1 MAEQMSQKQHTT
13 EYIAISAL
21 VLVALVI
28 GIMKFKKGDTDDEVF
43 SRKEFNKKWQ
53 EVEILE
59 ASVPKDENEII
70 YNVENERF
78 PFKSPFDDMAKY
90 KEEPVDEN
98 VTLPEM
104 LFQGMVWKS
113 SRPQA
118 IINNKVYD
126 IKDVINVG
134 TEAGEGNIVVKDI
147 TKEGIR
153 LIYKKKE
160 FIVRPK

>member
-21 VLVALVI
+21 VVIALII
-28 GIMKFKKGDTDDEVF
+28 GIAKFKKGDTDDEVF

-53 EVEILE
+53 EVEVLE
-59 ASVPKDENEII
+59 ASVPKIENEII
-70 YNVENERF
+70 YTAENEKF
-78 PFKSPFDDMAKY
+78 PFKSPFDETTKY
-90 KEEPVDEN
+90 KEEIVDEN
-98 VTLPEM
+98 VTLPEL

-113 SRPQA
+113 SRPQV

-126 IKDVINVG
+126 VKDVINVSA
-134 TEAGEGNIVVKDI
+134 EAGDGGILVKDI
-147 TKEGIR
+147 AKEGVH
-153 LIYKKKE
+153 LIYKNKE

>member
-1 MAEQMSQKQHTT
+1 MAEQTSQKQHTT

-21 VLVALVI
+21 VVVALII
-28 GIMKFKKGDTDDEVF
+28 GIVKFKKGDTDDEVF

-59 ASVPKDENEII
+59 ASVPKSENEIV
-70 YNVENERF
+70 YTAENEKF
-78 PFKSPFDDMAKY
+78 PFKSPFDEAEKY
-90 KEEPVDEN
+90 KEEPADEN
-98 VTLPEM
+98 VVLPDL

-113 SRPQA
+113 SRPQV
-118 IINNKVYD
+118 IINNKIYD
-126 IKDVINVG
+126 IKDVISVSA
-134 TEAGEGNIVVKDI
+134 EAGEGGILVKDI
-147 TKEGIR
+147 TKEGVR

>member
-1 MAEQMSQKQHTT
+1 MSRKQHAT
-13 EYIAISAL
+13 EYIAISVL
-21 VLVALVI
+21 VVVALVI
-28 GIMKFKKGDTDDEVF
+28 GIVKFKKGDTDDEVF

-53 EVEILE
+53 EVEMLE
-59 ASVPKDENEII
+59 ATAPRSENEVV
-70 YNVENERF
+70 YTVENEKF
-78 PFKSPFDDMAKY
+78 PFKSPFDEVEKY

-98 VTLPEM
+98 VTLPQL

-113 SRPQA
+113 SRPQV

-126 IKDVINVG
+126 IKDVIKVS
-134 TEAGEGNIVVKDI
+134 TDAGEGNIVVKDI
-147 TKEGIR
+147 TKEGVC